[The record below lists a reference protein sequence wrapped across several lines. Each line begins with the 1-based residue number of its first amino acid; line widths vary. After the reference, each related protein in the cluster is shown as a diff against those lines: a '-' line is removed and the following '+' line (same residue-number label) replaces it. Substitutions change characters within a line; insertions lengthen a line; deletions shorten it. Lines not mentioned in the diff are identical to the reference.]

1 MYSNMAGMA
10 YAAGMCTGGGTCAL
24 IGTHSRIL
32 TEVIITTAH
41 EVSIFALKNLNI

>member
-1 MYSNMAGMA
+1 MA

-41 EVSIFALKNLNI
+41 EVSRIALKKLIIFKSN

>member
-1 MYSNMAGMA
+1 MTGMA

-41 EVSIFALKNLNI
+41 EVSTCILKKLNIWK